1 MIGQTI
7 SQYRILDKLGEG
19 GMGTV
24 YLAEHTL
31 LGRLAAIKF
40 LKDSNTSAPDKQHL
54 RARFLREA
62 HALSTFSHPHI
73 ASVYDYGETQEG
85 NPYIIMEWVDGQTLG
100 DLQRKGKL
108 SLSQSLKI
116 IEHVAEALA
125 EAHRHSIIHR
135 DIKPS
140 NIVIN
145 ERGQVKVLD
154 FGLAKHVN
162 STTFS
167 SESLS
172 TNQSELLTQT
182 RKGFIPGTPHY
193 MSPEQALGQN
203 LDARSD
209 IFSLG
214 VLLYECITGE
224 HAFSGINEIEIYTKV
239 VRDNPPPPSQ
249 KNPEVPPRL
258 DGITLKCLA
267 KSTAERYQSV
277 EELLSDLRAVDA
289 KVRNGRGSDRQH
301 TWLFWGRFQELIRGR
316 RFPVLGTRLYI
327 AAFLGTLIL
336 GAALWHAMLSYG
348 ISDYQP
354 PAEALRWYEKGTTA
368 LHDGTY
374 YKADKLFEEAV
385 KLDGNF
391 ALAHARLAETRM
403 ELDYTDKAK
412 DELIRVGEL
421 TSDQSKLSHLDGLR
435 LQAITSTVRRDFAK
449 TAEIYRAIIPLVS
462 ESEKP
467 SVHVDLGRAYENNEE
482 LERAIEQYSKAAE
495 LDKQYA
501 AAFMRLGVAYG
512 RRQDVAQADAAFD
525 QAFRLFQ
532 LSSDIEGVT
541 EVLYQRG
548 VLYNKLDRLADAQQ
562 QLQQAL
568 DMGQASISKSQWI
581 KLTLQLSS
589 VIYSDGKPS
598 LAQQRAR
605 EATELAQVEGL
616 ENLTTN
622 GLIDVGNSL
631 MWQGKYNEAEEYFKQ
646 AVQIA
651 RINKGLRGE
660 ARARLALGSLYVQQG
675 DAGKALTYI
684 EPAHAFYQQGNYRK
698 ETSQALLLLGR
709 ANEFQGNYENAI
721 KAYEQ
726 EIKVA
731 TQLGDLSQAAYAHVY
746 LGSLLSYNEKF
757 PQALAHFD
765 ESYRID
771 TDRKADVRIG
781 YDLLNRGNI
790 LWQLGHYDEAKKAL
804 GQASALASQRD
815 NQNNQ
820 LLAWVLLFDA
830 QMSLSERR
838 FEDAISKSQH
848 SLSLAGTQY
857 KDVAAQATSTLG
869 VAQALSG
876 MQGAGMRS
884 CLAAVNLAKT
894 VRVPRLI
901 SSGQLALAEVQLESG
916 HMQDALKAALA
927 LQESFARSGQQ
938 QSQWRAWLIAA
949 LAMGRQGDQTSARN
963 YAEQA
968 DKVLTEMHNEWGEEA
983 FTGYVSRPD
992 IHYYR
997 RQLNEVKTR
1006 SQ

>member
-7 SQYRILDKLGEG
+7 SQYRILNKLGEG
-19 GMGTV
+19 GMGAV

-40 LKDSNTSAPDKQHL
+40 LKDANTSAPDKQHL

-73 ASVYDYGETQEG
+73 ASVYDYGEMQDG

-100 DLQRKGKL
+100 DLLRKGKL

-125 EAHRHSIIHR
+125 EAHRHNIIHR

-140 NIVIN
+140 NIVLN
-145 ERGQVKVLD
+145 KRGQVKVLD

-162 STTFS
+162 STSFS
-167 SESLS
+167 DGTS
-172 TNQSELLTQT
+172 TDQSELLTQT

-193 MSPEQALGQN
+193 VSPEQALGQP

-239 VRDNPPPPSQ
+239 VRDNPPPPSRG
-249 KNPEVPPRL
+249 NPEVPPKL

-277 EELLSDLRAVDA
+277 EQLLSDLRAVDTELL
-289 KVRNGRGSDRQH
+289 NGRDSDQQH
-301 TWLFWGRFQELIRGR
+301 TWNFWSRLQRLIRRG
-316 RFPVLGTRLYI
+316 RFPVSRTRLYI
-327 AAFLGTLIL
+327 AAAFVAALIL
-336 GAALWHAMLSYG
+336 GAALWHAMLSYR
-348 ISDYQP
+348 ISDYEP
-354 PAEALRWYEKGTTA
+354 PAEALRWYEKGTAA

-374 YKADKLFEEAV
+374 YKAGKLFEEAV
-385 KLDGNF
+385 NLDGNF

-421 TSDQSKLSHLDGLR
+421 TSDQSKLSRLDALR
-435 LQAITSTVRRDFAK
+435 LQAITSTVRRDFPKA
-449 TAEIYRAIIPLVS
+449 AEIYRAIIPLVS
-462 ESEKP
+462 DSEKP
-467 SVHVDLGRAYENNEE
+467 SIHVDLGRAYENNEE
-482 LERAIEQYSKAAE
+482 LERAVEQYSKAAE

-501 AAFMRLGVAYG
+501 AAFLRLGVACG
-512 RRQDVAQADAAFD
+512 RKQDVAQADAAFN

-589 VIYSDGKPS
+589 VIYSAGKSS

-605 EATELAQVEGL
+605 EATELAQEEGL

-622 GLIDVGNSL
+622 GLIDVGNAL
-631 MWQGKYNEAEEYFKQ
+631 MWQGKYNEADEYFKQ
-646 AVQIA
+646 ALQIA
-651 RINKGLRGE
+651 RINKALRGE
-660 ARARLALGSLYVQQG
+660 ARARLALGSLYVQEG

-684 EPAHAFYQQGNYRK
+684 EPAQAFYQQGNYRK
-698 ETSQALLLLGR
+698 EISQALLLLGR
-709 ANEFQGNYENAI
+709 ANELQGNYEVAI

-726 EIKVA
+726 EIEVA

-746 LGSLLSYNEKF
+746 LGSLLSYKEDF
-757 PQALAHFD
+757 PRALVHFN

-771 TDRKADVRIG
+771 TALKAQVRIG

-790 LWQLGHYDEAKKAL
+790 LWQLGRYDEARKAL
-804 GQASALASQRD
+804 QQSSDLASLPD
-815 NQNNQ
+815 SQNNQ

-876 MQGAGMRS
+876 MQSAGMRS

-894 VRVPRLI
+894 AGVPRLI
-901 SSGQLALAEVQLESG
+901 SSGQLALAEVQLESD

-927 LQESFARSGQQ
+927 LQASFARSGQQ
-938 QSQWRAWLIAA
+938 QSEWRAWLIAA
-949 LAMGRQGDQTSARN
+949 LASSQLGHRTSAHDYGTR
-963 YAEQA
+963 A
-968 DKVLTEMHNEWGEEA
+968 DILLAKIRREWGEEMYN
-983 FTGYVSRPD
+983 GYLSRPD
-992 IHYYR
+992 MQHYR
-997 RQLNEVKTR
+997 KKIAEVMAR
-1006 SQ
+1006 GE